1 MTPEQ
6 VLRTYYENA
15 NEINAITAR
24 RQPTFEE
31 KVMLAK
37 MVGTYLKQNMMG
49 RQPEGAW
56 FKNRGFGIPGE
67 NPERK
72 REEAIYAEPKYN
84 WSMGEVDAFHGSP
97 HKFEKFTNK
106 AIGSG
111 EGHQAFGWGLYFS
124 DEKSIAEAY
133 GSAGLLHDKAVKVGD
148 KVFKTI
154 GQTPNGAT
162 HVDVAVDALV
172 RFKGDKKE
180 ALDWLGDFGM
190 DLDARNWINKN
201 ITGEM
206 AELVEARN
214 LYKVKLHPG
223 RKDEVW
229 LDWDKPVDGDF
240 LNKLIKQA
248 SAEDIQLGRYEG
260 IVKSGRVKE
269 YQEKGWIGRGQNIY
283 EELADKLGSEQEASK
298 FLSRAGIDGIRYP
311 SGSLSG
317 VKNSKHNNYV
327 VFDENSVLI
336 EEATQF

>member
-31 KVMLAK
+31 KVKLAK

-229 LDWDKPVDGDF
+229 LDWDKPVGANIRRKIGDSEMP
-240 LNKLIKQA
+240 LDWNG
-248 SAEDIQLGRYEG
+248 EQLYNSLTRTTG
-260 IVKSGRVKE
+260 SKE
-269 YQEKGWIGRGQNIY
+269 
-283 EELADKLGSEQEASK
+283 AASK
-298 FLSRAGIDGIRYP
+298 FLNRAGIDGIRYP